1 MKKSLLISTLAF
13 IAAMLVV
20 PLTASAAPCPYSCSG
35 NHSDN
40 IAPADKT
47 ISGTEPFMDSYTV
60 TVTSPACLN
69 CDGLTALNESGG
81 IDLTV
86 GVVGTPTFPPGSSQ
100 AEALSLLSFD
110 SSPLHFTDLSQ
121 DQTFDVDVNVL
132 AATTPGDYTY
142 SICGSGVSGYGWGV
156 SCTNL
161 TVTVSAPSNTDT
173 TPPVVTYASG
183 CPGSYGFGQSFG
195 IEIDANDPESVVTAF
210 DATLNGDPFGS
221 ATGLGTNSASIVV
234 DPYNPSQIGTYA
246 LSATATSAGGT
257 SDPAECSFTVSYNFM
272 WLPPISLGKTSKG
285 GSTMPI
291 KFTISDFNGNFIT
304 DTSVE
309 VVVKEGATTLMDA
322 FYGTGA
328 SNVRI
333 SETDTQYIVNFQTAS
348 GAHSYNVFVYFAG
361 VGGQVLQGTT
371 SFSTR

>member
-1 MKKSLLISTLAF
+1 
-13 IAAMLVV
+13 
-20 PLTASAAPCPYSCSG
+20 
-35 NHSDN
+35 
-40 IAPADKT
+40 
-47 ISGTEPFMDSYTV
+47 
-60 TVTSPACLN
+60 
-69 CDGLTALNESGG
+69 
-81 IDLTV
+81 
-86 GVVGTPTFPPGSSQ
+86 
-100 AEALSLLSFD
+100 
-110 SSPLHFTDLSQ
+110 
-121 DQTFDVDVNVL
+121 
-132 AATTPGDYTY
+132 
-142 SICGSGVSGYGWGV
+142 
-156 SCTNL
+156 
-161 TVTVSAPSNTDT
+161 
-173 TPPVVTYASG
+173 
-183 CPGSYGFGQSFG
+183 
-195 IEIDANDPESVVTAF
+195 
-210 DATLNGDPFGS
+210 
-221 ATGLGTNSASIVV
+221 
-234 DPYNPSQIGTYA
+234 
-246 LSATATSAGGT
+246 
-257 SDPAECSFTVSYNFM
+257 M